1 MRISDWSSDVCS
13 SDLLVPDLDGFV
25 RPLDL
30 VARPTPVTEA
40 PALARHWGQAALWVK
55 RDDLSNSL
63 YGGSKVRNL
72 EFFLGQARAAGAPGV
87 VTMGPYGSHQVLAT
101 AVFGRLA
108 GFRTRALLTPRSEEH
123 TSELQSL

>member
-40 PALARHWGQAALWVK
+40 PALARHWGQAALWVT
-55 RDDLSNSL
+55 RDALSNSL
-63 YGGSKVRNL
+63 SGGSKVHNL
-72 EFFLGQARAAGAPGV
+72 EFFLGPARAAGAPGV
-87 VTMGPYGSHQVLAT
+87 VTIGHYAPTQEPAAAVLT
-101 AVFGRLA
+101 PLA
-108 GFRTRALLTPRSEEH
+108 GFRTAALHPP
-123 TSELQSL
+123 QP